1 MNRNTKISATR
12 RSFLAAGMVLP
23 AAGLASVRAP
33 GAAFYQTP
41 AALPVRTLGK
51 TGMKVTRLGFG
62 CMITSDPSV
71 ISRAV
76 DMGITYFDT
85 ARLYQ
90 QGNNERMV
98 GAALKQARSRIT
110 LSSKSVGK
118 TKAEAMQDLE
128 TSLKEL
134 GTDHLDIWYMHAR
147 DEAAAIP
154 DECLEAWTA
163 AKKEGKIRAIGVS
176 THNPNNIVDRVLQ
189 TGIFDV
195 VLVQYNF
202 ASGNTIDATLKRF
215 SDAGIGLVGMKV
227 VAPAA
232 GRGRGGAAATPPVP
246 GKPVA
251 ALKWVLRNPLI
262 DTIIPSMTDM
272 DQLEANLR
280 AVNEKFGPE
289 DEKLLAALNEEI
301 RPYYCRAC
309 HQCDGKCPQG
319 LPVADVI
326 RFASYTDFYGQY
338 TVGRERFLELPER
351 LRKVRCEDCGACAVQ
366 CPNGV
371 RVRERL
377 IRAQQLYA

>member
-1 MNRNTKISATR
+1 MKTPQRVFATR
-12 RSFLAAGMVLP
+12 RSFLAAGMALP
-23 AAGLASVRAP
+23 AAGFASVRAP
-33 GAAFYQTP
+33 GAAFYQGP

-85 ARLYQ
+85 ARRYQ

-98 GAALKQARSRIT
+98 GAALKGARNRIT
-110 LSSKSVGK
+110 LSSKSGGK
-118 TKAEAMQDLE
+118 TKAEAIQDLE

-163 AKKEGKIRAIGVS
+163 AKKDGKIRAIGVS
-176 THNPNNIVDRVLQ
+176 THNPNNIADRVMQ
-189 TGIFDV
+189 AGIFDV

-309 HQCDGKCPQG
+309 HQCDGQCPQG

-338 TVGRERFLELPER
+338 SVGRERFLELPER
-351 LRKVRCEDCGACAVQ
+351 LQKVRCEDCGACAIR

-371 RVRERL
+371 RVQERL

>member
-1 MNRNTKISATR
+1 MNRNTKISASR

-33 GAAFYQTP
+33 GAAFYQAP

-51 TGMKVTRLGFG
+51 TGTKVTRLGFG

-85 ARLYQ
+85 ARRYQ

-98 GAALKQARSRIT
+98 GAALKHARGRIT
-110 LSSKSVGK
+110 LSSKSGGK

-163 AKKEGKIRAIGVS
+163 AKKEGKTRAIGVS

-189 TGIFDV
+189 AGIFDV

-262 DTIIPSMTDM
+262 DTIVPSMTDM

-377 IRAQQLYA
+377 IRAQHLYA

>member
-1 MNRNTKISATR
+1 MKRDEKVSATR
-12 RSFLAAGMVLP
+12 RSFLAAGVVLP

-33 GAAFYQTP
+33 GAPFYQSP

-51 TGMKVTRLGFG
+51 TGMKVTQLGFG

-85 ARLYQ
+85 ARRYQ

-98 GAALKQARSRIT
+98 GAAIKGARGRIT
-110 LSSKSVGK
+110 LSSKSGGK

-176 THNPNNIVDRVLQ
+176 THNPNNIADRVMQ
-189 TGIFDV
+189 AGIFDV

-215 SDAGIGLVGMKV
+215 SEAGLGLVGMKV

-232 GRGRGGAAATPPVP
+232 GRGRGGS
-246 GKPVA
+246 G
-251 ALKWVLRNPLI
+251 
-262 DTIIPSMTDM
+262 S
-272 DQLEANLR
+272 
-280 AVNEKFGPE
+280 
-289 DEKLLAALNEEI
+289 
-301 RPYYCRAC
+301 
-309 HQCDGKCPQG
+309 H
-319 LPVADVI
+319 
-326 RFASYTDFYGQY
+326 ASRSG
-338 TVGRERFLELPER
+338 
-351 LRKVRCEDCGACAVQ
+351 
-366 CPNGV
+366 
-371 RVRERL
+371 
-377 IRAQQLYA
+377 

>member
-1 MNRNTKISATR
+1 MKRDEKVSATR
-12 RSFLAAGMVLP
+12 RSFLAAGVVLP

-33 GAAFYQTP
+33 GAPFYQSP

-85 ARLYQ
+85 ARRYQ

-98 GAALKQARSRIT
+98 GAALKGARNRIT
-110 LSSKSVGK
+110 LSSKSGGK

-176 THNPNNIVDRVLQ
+176 THNPNNIADRVMQ
-189 TGIFDV
+189 AGIFDV

-215 SDAGIGLVGMKV
+215 SEAGLGLVGMKV

-262 DTIIPSMTDM
+262 DAIIPSMTDM

-280 AVNEKFGPE
+280 AVNERFGPE

-309 HQCDGKCPQG
+309 HQCDGQCPHG

-351 LRKVRCEDCGACAVQ
+351 LQKVRCEDCAACAIR

-371 RVRERL
+371 RVQERL

>member
-1 MNRNTKISATR
+1 MKTDEKVSATR
-12 RSFLAAGMVLP
+12 RSFLVAGMALP
-23 AAGLASVRAP
+23 AAGLASVSTP
-33 GAAFYQTP
+33 GTAFYQAP

-85 ARLYQ
+85 ARRYQ

-98 GAALKQARSRIT
+98 GAALKGARNRIT
-110 LSSKSVGK
+110 LSSKSGGK
-118 TKAEAMQDLE
+118 TKVEAMQDLE

-163 AKKEGKIRAIGVS
+163 AKKEGKVRAIGVS
-176 THNPNNIVDRVLQ
+176 THNPNNIADRVMQ
-189 TGIFDV
+189 AGIFDV

-280 AVNEKFGPE
+280 AVNERFGPE

-309 HQCDGKCPQG
+309 HQCDGQCPQG

-351 LRKVRCEDCGACAVQ
+351 LQKVRCEDCGACAIR

-371 RVRERL
+371 RVQERL

>member
-1 MNRNTKISATR
+1 MKRDEKVSATR
-12 RSFLAAGMVLP
+12 RSFLAAGVVLP

-33 GAAFYQTP
+33 GAPFYQSP

-85 ARLYQ
+85 ARRYQ

-98 GAALKQARSRIT
+98 GAAIKGARGRIT
-110 LSSKSVGK
+110 LSSKSGGK

-176 THNPNNIVDRVLQ
+176 THNPNNIADRVMQ
-189 TGIFDV
+189 AGIFDV

-215 SDAGIGLVGMKV
+215 SEAGLGLVGMKV

-262 DTIIPSMTDM
+262 DAIIPSMTDM

-280 AVNEKFGPE
+280 AVNERFGPE

-309 HQCDGKCPQG
+309 HQCDGQCPQG

-351 LRKVRCEDCGACAVQ
+351 LQKVRCEDCAACAIR

-371 RVRERL
+371 RVQERL

>member
-1 MNRNTKISATR
+1 MNRDEKVSATR
-12 RSFLAAGMVLP
+12 RSFLAAGMALP

-33 GAAFYQTP
+33 GAAFYQAP

-76 DMGITYFDT
+76 DAGITYFDT
-85 ARLYQ
+85 ARRYQ

-98 GAALKQARSRIT
+98 GAALKGARSRIT
-110 LSSKSVGK
+110 LSSKSGGK
-118 TKAEAMQDLE
+118 TKTEAMQDLE

-176 THNPNNIVDRVLQ
+176 THNPNNIADRVMQ
-189 TGIFDV
+189 AGIFDV

-215 SDAGIGLVGMKV
+215 FEAGIGLVGMKV

-309 HQCDGKCPQG
+309 HQCDGQCPQG

-338 TVGRERFLELPER
+338 SVGRERFLELPER
-351 LRKVRCEDCGACAVQ
+351 LQKVRCEDCGACAIR

-371 RVRERL
+371 RVQERL

>member
-85 ARLYQ
+85 ARRYQ

-110 LSSKSVGK
+110 LSSKSGGK

-134 GTDHLDIWYMHAR
+134 GTDHLDIWFMHAR

-202 ASGNTIDATLKRF
+202 TSGNTIDATLKRF